1 MTSTSSSPSSNVLGV
16 GTHSGQVQ
24 LWDCIKN
31 RKTYTYTG
39 HNGRVGA
46 IAWNTSNIFASGSRD
61 KNILVRDVRIK
72 DQLYVTKFIGHKQ
85 EVCGLKWSFDQQQ
98 LASGGN
104 DNRLNIWSVHSPHPT
119 ASLLKHSAA
128 VKALAW
134 SPHQHGLL
142 VSGGGTADRTIRFWN
157 SMTGEETKCLDVG
170 SQVCNLMFAKTVN
183 ELVSTHGYSLNE
195 INIWRMPQ
203 M

>member
-1 MTSTSSSPSSNVLGV
+1 MELSENDLITSVSSTPSSNVLGV
-16 GTHSGQVQ
+16 GTHSGEVQ

-31 RKTYTYTG
+31 RKTFTYRG
-39 HNGRVGA
+39 HTGRVGA
-46 IAWNTSNIFASGSRD
+46 IAWNTNNLVASGSRD
-61 KNILVRDVRIK
+61 KSIMARDIRSSAECI
-72 DQLYVTKFIGHKQ
+72 TKLTGHKQ

-104 DNRLNIWSVHSPHPT
+104 DNRLNIWSLHSTTPT
-119 ASLLKHSAA
+119 ASLLRHTAA

-157 SMTGEETKCLDVG
+157 SVTG
-170 SQVCNLMFAKTVN
+170 
-183 ELVSTHGYSLNE
+183 
-195 INIWRMPQ
+195 
-203 M
+203 

>member
-1 MTSTSSSPSSNVLGV
+1 MCSTPSSNVLGV
-16 GTHSGQVQ
+16 GTHSGEVQ

-31 RKTYTYTG
+31 RKTITFRG
-39 HNGRVGA
+39 HTGRVGA
-46 IAWNTSNIFASGSRD
+46 IAWNTNNLVASGSRD
-61 KNILVRDVRIK
+61 KSIMVRDIRSSAECI
-72 DQLYVTKFIGHKQ
+72 TKLTGHKQ

-104 DNRLNIWSVHSPHPT
+104 DNRLNIWGLHSNTPT
-119 ASLLKHSAA
+119 ASLLRHTAA

-157 SMTGEETKCLDVG
+157 SVTGEETKCLDVG

-195 INIWRMPQ
+195 INVWKMPK

>member
-1 MTSTSSSPSSNVLGV
+1 MTSTSSSPSSNILGV

-31 RKTYTYTG
+31 RKVYTYTG
-39 HNGRVGA
+39 HAGRVGA
-46 IAWNTSNIFASGSRD
+46 IAWNTNNVLASGSRD
-61 KNILVRDVRIK
+61 KNILVRDIRVK
-72 DQLYVTKFIGHKQ
+72 DPFTTKFSGHRQ

-104 DNRLNIWSVHSPHPT
+104 DNKLNIWSIHSTLPT
-119 ASLLKHSAA
+119 ASLLKHTAA

-157 SMTGEETKCLDVG
+157 SMTGDETKCIDVG

-183 ELVSTHGYSLNE
+183 ELVSTHGYSLN
-195 INIWRMPQ
+195 
-203 M
+203 

>member
-1 MTSTSSSPSSNVLGV
+1 M

-31 RKTYTYTG
+31 RKVYTYTG
-39 HNGRVGA
+39 HAGRVGA
-46 IAWNTSNIFASGSRD
+46 IAWNTNNILASGSRD
-61 KNILVRDVRIK
+61 KNILVRDIRIK
-72 DQLYVTKFIGHKQ
+72 DPFTTKFSGHRQ

-104 DNRLNIWSVHSPHPT
+104 DNKLNIWSIHSTLPT
-119 ASLLKHSAA
+119 ASLLKHTAA

-157 SMTGEETKCLDVG
+157 SMTGDETKCIDVG

-195 INIWRMPQ
+195 INIWKMPQ
-203 M
+203 MEKI

>member
-46 IAWNTSNIFASGSRD
+46 IAWNTNNIFASGSRD